1 MTKRDLVNRI
11 AVATGLPKVQV
22 REAVELLL
30 DQLSQTLATEGR
42 IELRN
47 FGVFRTVEQPA
58 HAGVDPRTGEPMTTE
73 ANRHVRFR
81 AGKRLRERL
90 NPSNP

>member
-11 AVATGLPKVQV
+11 AVATGLPKVRV

-30 DQLSQTLATEGR
+30 EHLMETLATEGR

-47 FGVFRTVEQPA
+47 FGVFRIVDQPA
-58 HAGVDPRTGEPMTTE
+58 HDGVNPRTGEPMTIE

-81 AGKRLRERL
+81 AGKRLREIL
-90 NPSNP
+90 NPEP